1 MVPLSSFTSF
11 KSSKCKFHS
20 TMIIILF
27 SWLLFGA
34 LSSLGIFFCYYY
46 QLTKLN
52 QSIYNQLINIDPMD
66 IGNNRYFGKYVG
78 SFNRDWNNNHHRH
91 HNIIVAGDVYF
102 VNKHTLFLYNFSFDG
117 QESGRIYFI
126 FFYTSLFKKKSQI

>member
-1 MVPLSSFTSF
+1 M
-11 KSSKCKFHS
+11 
-20 TMIIILF
+20 
-27 SWLLFGA
+27 
-34 LSSLGIFFCYYY
+34 
-46 QLTKLN
+46 
-52 QSIYNQLINIDPMD
+52 INIDPMD

-78 SFNRDWNNNHHRH
+78 SFDRDWNNNHHRH

-126 FFYTSLFKKKSQI
+126 FFYTSLFKKKITNSNRSTHVNSFLSVCVCFRAVL